1 MIKAI
6 DIMNTKVLSI
16 GPNATVEE
24 AVKIFSQNKISGLPV
39 VDDSNKLIGILTERD
54 IVVFSSDLHVIPLI
68 SSSNW
73 ISPYTDVSKISS
85 SKRGYDL
92 ISKTEVEKVM
102 TKKLYDVTGDASW
115 HEIVKIMKSGK
126 INHIP
131 VVDNGRKLIGIITR
145 TDMLNY
151 IAEHGIS
158 EQ

>member
-1 MIKAI
+1 MIKAF

-39 VDDSNKLIGILTERD
+39 VDDNNKLIGILTERD
-54 IVVFSSDLHVIPLI
+54 IVVFSSDMHVIPLI

-92 ISKTEVEKVM
+92 ISKTQVEKVM
-102 TKKLYDVTGDASW
+102 TKKLYDVTGDISW
-115 HEIVKIMKSGK
+115 YEIVKIMKSGK

-131 VVDNGRKLIGIITR
+131 VVDNDRKLIGIITR

-151 IAEHGIS
+151 MAEHGIS
-158 EQ
+158 E

>member
-1 MIKAI
+1 MIKAF

-39 VDDSNKLIGILTERD
+39 VDDNNKLIGILTERD
-54 IVVFSSDLHVIPLI
+54 IVVFSSDMHVIPLI

-92 ISKTEVEKVM
+92 ISKTQVEKVM
-102 TKKLYDVTGDASW
+102 TKKLYDVTGDISW
-115 HEIVKIMKSGK
+115 YEIVKIMKSGK

-131 VVDNGRKLIGIITR
+131 VVDNERKLIGIITR

-151 IAEHGIS
+151 MAEHGIS
-158 EQ
+158 E

>member
-1 MIKAI
+1 MIKAF

-16 GPNATVEE
+16 GPNASVEE
-24 AVKIFSQNKISGLPV
+24 AVKMFSQNKISGLPV
-39 VDDSNKLIGILTERD
+39 VDDNNKLIGILTERD

-92 ISKTEVEKVM
+92 ISKTQVEKVM

-115 HEIVKIMKSGK
+115 YEIVKIMKSGK

-131 VVDNGRKLIGIITR
+131 VVDNERKLIGIITR

-151 IAEHGIS
+151 MAEHGIS
-158 EQ
+158 E

>member
-1 MIKAI
+1 MIKAF

-39 VDDSNKLIGILTERD
+39 VDDNNKLIGILTERD
-54 IVVFSSDLHVIPLI
+54 IVVFSSDMHVIPLI

-92 ISKTEVEKVM
+92 ISKTQVEKVM
-102 TKKLYDVTGDASW
+102 TKKLYDVTGDISW
-115 HEIVKIMKSGK
+115 YEIVKIMKSGK

-151 IAEHGIS
+151 MAEHGIS
-158 EQ
+158 E

>member
-1 MIKAI
+1 MIKAF

-16 GPNATVEE
+16 GPNASVEE

-39 VDDSNKLIGILTERD
+39 VDNNNKLIGILTERD

-73 ISPYTDVSKISS
+73 ISPYTEVSKISS

-92 ISKTEVEKVM
+92 ISKTQVEKVM

-115 HEIVKIMKSGK
+115 YEIVKIMKSGK

-131 VVDNGRKLIGIITR
+131 VVDNERKLIGIITR

-151 IAEHGIS
+151 MAEHGIS
-158 EQ
+158 E